1 MASSVSSA
9 PTVRLGIVGIGNMGT
24 HHAQTAADGLIDGC
38 QLSAICDIDPSRAEL
53 FPGTPFFSDH
63 RAMLR
68 SEAVDAVL
76 VSTPHYSHLPIGRD
90 ILQKGRHLLMEK
102 PLTVHKTEAEMLI
115 AVPRRKGQVFAAMFN
130 QRTDP
135 YYLKIREMVQ
145 GGALGTIRRINWT
158 ITDWFRTE
166 AYYRSAAW
174 RATWSTEGGGVLLN
188 QCVHN
193 IDLFQWIFGM
203 PLKVRSL
210 CQLGHYH
217 DIEVEDAVSAI
228 FEFPD
233 GATATFSTSTGEA
246 PGINR
251 LEIAGEKG
259 LLVLEKDKLLF
270 RRNVTPASEFSR
282 TCPEGYLRPETWQV
296 EIPLPNHRGGQHR
309 EVLQNFVNA
318 IRHGSPLIAPADE
331 GIRSVELTNAILMA
345 SLLDRTVSLPLSSS
359 AFARLMNKL
368 IASSRPRELPAI
380 SSANWSTRHDFGA
393 VSRKPSSH

>member
-9 PTVRLGIVGIGNMGT
+9 PTVRLGIVGIGNMGN
-24 HHAQTAADGLIDGC
+24 HHARTAADNLISGC
-38 QLSAICDIDPSRAEL
+38 QLAAICDIDPSRAGL
-53 FPGTPFFSDH
+53 FPGTPFFADH

-68 SEAVDAVL
+68 SGTVDAVL
-76 VSTPHYSHLPIGRD
+76 VATPHYSHLPIGRD
-90 ILQKGRHLLMEK
+90 ALQAGCHLLMEK
-102 PLTVHKTEAEMLI
+102 PLTVHKAEAERLI
-115 AVPRRKGQVFAAMFN
+115 SFPRRKGQIFAAMFN

-135 YYLKIREMVQ
+135 YYLKIRELVQ
-145 GGALGTIRRINWT
+145 GGDLGRIRRINWT

-174 RATWSTEGGGVLLN
+174 RATWATEGGGVLLN

-203 PLKVRSL
+203 PVRVRSL
-210 CQLGHYH
+210 CQLGLYH

-259 LLVLEKDKLLF
+259 LLVLEKDSLLF
-270 RRNVTPASEFSR
+270 RRNAMPASEFSR

-296 EIPLPNHRGGQHR
+296 KIPLPDHRGGQHR
-309 EVLQNFVNA
+309 EVLQNFVDA
-318 IRHGSPLIAPADE
+318 IRLGTPLIAPAEE

-345 SLLDRTVSLPLSSS
+345 SLQDRTVSLPLSSA
-359 AFARLMNKL
+359 AFARLMKRL
-368 IASSRPRELPAI
+368 IASSRPRELPAV

-393 VSRKPSSH
+393 VSRKSSSH